1 MTSELTRLSA
11 PALFALAEAI
21 DFGHILPPYG
31 LAGLQR
37 YVPNSDLLPVAAELS
52 ELSLSGMQPRHLAL
66 MLRLVGGERRDR
78 ARADDAVELVWSG
91 PEAAGSATRD
101 TAVVIRDLFASA
113 QRSVLV
119 ACFAIYQGK
128 ELFKVLANRMDEI
141 PDLRVRIFLNVHRPD
156 WPEATEQQILKHFID
171 TFRTNHWPG
180 RRLPELFYD
189 PRSLLADP
197 TERASLHAKC
207 VVVDEDRAFV
217 TSANFT
223 EAAQERNIEAG
234 VLLAI
239 PGIAKALCSQ
249 FENLVTTGLLKRLP
263 DI

>member
-1 MTSELTRLSA
+1 VTSELARLSA
-11 PALFALAEAI
+11 PALLALAEAI
-21 DFGHILPPYG
+21 DSGHFAAPYS

-37 YVPNSDLLPVAAELS
+37 YVPNSDLAQVSAELS

-66 MLRLVGGERRDR
+66 MLRLVGEERRGR
-78 ARADDAVELVWSG
+78 SRADDAVELVWSG

-119 ACFAIYQGK
+119 ACFAVYQGK
-128 ELFKVLANRMDEI
+128 ELFKTLASRMEEI
-141 PDLRVRIFLNVHRPD
+141 PELRVRIFLNVHHSNWPD
-156 WPEATEQQILKHFID
+156 STEQQTLRHFAEN
-171 TFRTNHWPG
+171 FRTSDWPG
-180 RRLPELFYD
+180 MRLPELFYD

-197 TERASLHAKC
+197 AERASLHAKC
-207 VVVDEDRAFV
+207 VIVDEERAFI

-234 VLLAI
+234 VLLSI
-239 PGIAKALCSQ
+239 PGIAKALSSQ
-249 FENLVTTGLLKRLP
+249 FETLVVRGILKQLL
-263 DI
+263 

>member
-1 MTSELTRLSA
+1 VTSELGRLSA
-11 PALFALAEAI
+11 PALLALAQAI
-21 DFGHILPPYG
+21 DSGQFVPPYS

-37 YVPNSDLLPVAAELS
+37 YVPSSDLAPVSAALS

-66 MLRLVGGERRDR
+66 MLRLVGEESRERLH
-78 ARADDAVELVWSG
+78 AEESVELVWSG

-101 TAVVIRDLFASA
+101 TAVVIRDLFANA

-119 ACFAIYQGK
+119 ACFAVYQGR
-128 ELFKVLANRMDEI
+128 ELFKVLAARMDEI
-141 PDLRVRIFLNVHRPD
+141 PTLRVRIFLNVHRPD
-156 WPEATEQQILKHFID
+156 WPEATEQQILKHFIE

-180 RRLPELFYD
+180 QRLPELFYD

-207 VVVDEDRAFV
+207 VVVDEERAFI

-234 VLLAI
+234 VMLSI
-239 PGIAKALCSQ
+239 PVIARSLCSQ
-249 FENLVTTGLLKRLP
+249 FENLVTAGLLKRLT
-263 DI
+263 